1 MTPGLRTNVYTSET
15 VPSQPPKSADAVSL
29 AAIAS
34 AELEQL
40 APERQRQS
48 FPAACRALLLEIDGN
63 NNCIDCGRKAP
74 EWAAVSYGAL
84 VCLYCSGTHRGLG
97 VNVSTVRSI
106 TMDHWTHDEVV
117 KMLEGGNRQLS
128 TFFQRHSLVEDAQFL
143 SPQLNRDNIVGM
155 RYKTKAALFYRQ
167 QLEHHCTN
175 LIARGPYKGRRRKR
189 RPLGTQAS
197 NLE

>member
-1 MTPGLRTNVYTSET
+1 M
-15 VPSQPPKSADAVSL
+15 VSL
-29 AAIAS
+29 SELAS

-40 APERQRQS
+40 EALTCRQS
-48 FPAACRALLLEIDGN
+48 FPAACRGLLQELDGN
-63 NNCIDCGRKAP
+63 RKCVDCGRKNP

-84 VCLYCSGTHRGLG
+84 VCLYCSGSHRSLG

-106 TMDHWTHDEVV
+106 TMDHFSHDEIV
-117 KMLEGGNRQLS
+117 KMLEGGNRQLD
-128 TFFQRHSLVEDAQFL
+128 TFFHRHSLHTSTNAVEFQ
-143 SPQLNRDNIVGM
+143 SPILNPQNISSM

-167 QLEHHCTN
+167 QLDHHCTN